1 VSSKRLGQRRPRGRR
16 PYSSASSS
24 EALLLSPLARSG
36 VAAGLVE
43 SSRWAANLAV
53 VLRCGRLCRVSFRC
67 IPCDFFGDDRCAAG
81 EFSGDDRCMAGA
93 GPPARCLY
101 KGVVGG
107 GVPRPLHCSFAFLAS
122 EKSLSALFAFA
133 FCCPRAFRLSACV
146 LRLGCCRGGFLFR
159 LRPYSPAHLLWTLS
173 PPSRC

>member
-1 VSSKRLGQRRPRGRR
+1 MSYG
-16 PYSSASSS
+16 
-24 EALLLSPLARSG
+24 
-36 VAAGLVE
+36 AAVYAVLV
-43 SSRWAANLAV
+43 
-53 VLRCGRLCRVSFRC
+53 FRC

-146 LRLGCCRGGFLFR
+146 SRLGCCRGGFLFR
-159 LRPYSPAHLLWTLS
+159 LRPNSRGPPFLDPIATFSALGLPAGVRVLRSACLPLPLHWSLKS
-173 PPSRC
+173 